1 MKTTMKKRIT
11 LGLLSLAL
19 LLAVIFG
26 LPTSS
31 QAKTFGFAKFA
42 SNFDFAKFEA
52 FDFTAF
58 NTKSANF
65 SAFENKTFNGQ
76 EIAFQSHEFEA
87 SDFRA

>member
-11 LGLLSLAL
+11 LSLLSLAL

-26 LPTSS
+26 LSASS
-31 QAKTFGFAKFA
+31 QARTFGFAKFA
-42 SNFDFAKFEA
+42 SNFGFARFEA

-65 SAFENKTFNGQ
+65 DAFEDKAFSGQ
-76 EIAFQSHEFEA
+76 EVAFQSHQFEA
-87 SDFRA
+87 FDFRA